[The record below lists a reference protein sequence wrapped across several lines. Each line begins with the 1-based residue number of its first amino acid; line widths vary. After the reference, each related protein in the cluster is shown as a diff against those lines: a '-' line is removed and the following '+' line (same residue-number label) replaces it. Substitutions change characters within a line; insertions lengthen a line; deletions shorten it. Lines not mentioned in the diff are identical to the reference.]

1 MFEIWMVHAFKLL
14 LFVGG
19 TRTEVRGL
27 KWSALIQ
34 GNNGFLFFQ
43 FRNLKIEPLGSK
55 KRSLLNKIY

>member
-1 MFEIWMVHAFKLL
+1 MVPAFKLL

-19 TRTEVRGL
+19 RRPEVRSL

-43 FRNLKIEPLGSK
+43 FRNLKIERLGSKNVSK

>member
-1 MFEIWMVHAFKLL
+1 MVHAFKLL
-14 LFVGG
+14 LFVG
-19 TRTEVRGL
+19 RRRAEVSSL

-43 FRNLKIEPLGSK
+43 FRNLKIERLGSKNVSK